1 MLTFIIGIGALIGA
15 FDCIRGNRLGLGE
28 KFEEGFLCLGTAAL
42 GIAGI
47 ICIAPVLGNL
57 LKPVVVPL
65 YHLLGMDPAMFG
77 SLLANNMGGYPLS
90 MELADDRAMGLFSGL
105 IVASML
111 GAALVYTIPVG
122 LELVK
127 EADKEPFT
135 KGIMIGMIPI
145 PLGSAVGGLM
155 MGIPAGKIVW
165 NSIPTIMVTVVLIA
179 GFVLCPDK
187 LVNGFLTAA
196 KGIRAVSIFG
206 LGVAAFASM
215 TGYDLIPGMETLE
228 YAMGIVAGMGIVQ
241 LGSIPMAALFVR
253 FFQTPLSRLGKRMNV
268 NAVSMASLPV
278 ACVNVISVFTMVKD
292 MDRRGIVIS
301 AAWCTNAI
309 ALFTAHLAYTKTVA
323 PGMVTPML
331 VAKVVSGMAAVAI
344 ACWMERGEE
353 REERKL

>member
-1 MLTFIIGIGALIGA
+1 MLTFIIAIGALLGA
-15 FDCIRGNRLGLGE
+15 FDCIRGNRLGLGG

-57 LKPVVVPL
+57 LRPLVVPV
-65 YHLLGMDPAMFG
+65 YHLLGIDPAMFG
-77 SLLANNMGGYPLS
+77 SLLANNMGGYPLA
-90 MELADDRAMGLFSGL
+90 MELADDEQMGLFSGL

-122 LELVK
+122 LGLVQ

-145 PLGSAVGGLM
+145 PLGAAVGGLM
-155 MGIPAGKIVW
+155 MGIPMVKILW
-165 NSIPTIMVTVVLIA
+165 NSIPTMLVTAVLIA
-179 GFVLCPDK
+179 GFVFCPSK
-187 LVNGFLTAA
+187 LVDGFLAAA

-206 LGVAAFASM
+206 LGVGAFASM
-215 TGYDLIPGMETLE
+215 TGYALIPGMETLE

-241 LGSIPMAALFVR
+241 LGSIPMAALFLR
-253 FFQTPLSRLGKRMNV
+253 FFEAPLARLGKRMSV

-309 ALFTAHLAYTKTVA
+309 ALFTAHLAYTKTVS
-323 PGMVTPML
+323 PEMVTPVL
-331 VAKVVSGMAAVAI
+331 VSKVVSGLAAAAI
-344 ACWMERGEE
+344 ACCMEKGKE
-353 REERKL
+353 REGQRL